1 MNKQLQLIYEES
13 STLNIK
19 EVAKILKVDRNVIY
33 RIINVLGIK
42 TSREPSKE
50 RKILHE
56 DFKLVEKRFKDEK
69 SGKVSKLNYRSCPES
84 ESILF

>member
-42 TSREPSKE
+42 TSREPGKE

-56 DFKLVEKRFKDEK
+56 DFNLVEKCFKDEK
-69 SGKVSKLNYRSCPES
+69 SGKVRKLNYRSCPES